1 MKKLGLPE
9 REERFIAQ
17 WLKLEFTALGSFLYR
32 TLLPTKI
39 SNVLRNSKVQFL
51 SLEFDDAL
59 TDIPWELMYDGE
71 NFFNLKYAIGRRT
84 VYDDSGFTI
93 RVGLL
98 SGLREDEMIYS
109 HSKEICP
116 DNAGHK
122 CDRLHV
128 INKSNGMTV
137 VTLNWFRGNKQCYF
151 FIIPTNIW
159 DHFRRLA

>member
-1 MKKLGLPE
+1 MIPVFYQDSYTSNESGSTVDQVLVKKLGLPE

-71 NFFNLKYAIGRRT
+71 
-84 VYDDSGFTI
+84 
-93 RVGLL
+93 LL
-98 SGLREDEMIYS
+98 
-109 HSKEICP
+109 
-116 DNAGHK
+116 
-122 CDRLHV
+122 
-128 INKSNGMTV
+128 
-137 VTLNWFRGNKQCYF
+137 
-151 FIIPTNIW
+151 
-159 DHFRRLA
+159 

>member
-84 VYDDSGFTI
+84 ASKAAVRSFARTWTAELKGKI
-93 RVGLL
+93 RVNVISPGTIDTAQLY
-98 SGLREDEMIYS
+98 IYILP
-109 HSKEICP
+109 HKFPELCQELVLMP
-116 DNAGHK
+116 D
-122 CDRLHV
+122 LYV
-128 INKSNGMTV
+128 
-137 VTLNWFRGNKQCYF
+137 
-151 FIIPTNIW
+151 
-159 DHFRRLA
+159 